1 MPHKSEP
8 FRLVFCFG
16 SLFVLFTA
24 VPLQAS
30 YKQKRRKAKRITAI
44 TQTISNMKRNLFFA
58 VAMVAC
64 LASCSWDQESQ
75 YTPTI
80 TPSYFVCH
88 HADTTATGVLLPF
101 DTLSISMKD
110 DNYILDTVHTN
121 DTVHFSIMLRS
132 FTNNLTGFTIEYD
145 SAQLAFTI
153 DSISAIQHALD
164 STSVPSQCQLKFVPG
179 YVVAVFPV
187 RYIPRK
193 TGTHDFKLTVTSD
206 SKYSP
211 VSYTLR
217 QPVEQP
223 SIPSIL

>member
-1 MPHKSEP
+1 
-8 FRLVFCFG
+8 
-16 SLFVLFTA
+16 
-24 VPLQAS
+24 
-30 YKQKRRKAKRITAI
+30 
-44 TQTISNMKRNLFFA
+44 MKRNLFFLLA
-58 VAMVAC
+58 IVAC
-64 LASCSWDQESQ
+64 MASCTWDQESQ

-88 HADTTATGVLLPF
+88 HADTTATGALLPL
-101 DTLSISMKD
+101 DTLSFSVKD
-110 DNYILDTVHTN
+110 DNYIADTIHTN

-132 FTNNLTGFTIEYD
+132 FTNNLTGFTIDYD
-145 SAQLAFTI
+145 STALAFTI
-153 DSISAIQHALD
+153 DSIQAIQHALD
-164 STSVPSQCQLKFVPG
+164 STSVLSQCQLKFVPG

-187 RYIPRK
+187 HYIPRK

-223 SIPSIL
+223 TTPKL